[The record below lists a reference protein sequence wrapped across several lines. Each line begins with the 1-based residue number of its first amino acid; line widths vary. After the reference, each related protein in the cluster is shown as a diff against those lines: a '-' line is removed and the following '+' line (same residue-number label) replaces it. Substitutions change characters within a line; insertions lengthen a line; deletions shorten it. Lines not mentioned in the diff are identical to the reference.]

1 MIHEFTLYIWC
12 MQYNIHVL
20 SFLMSNSDV
29 TVAIMGKSAPVIVY
43 MNILLVC
50 GEIINLYACL

>member
-29 TVAIMGKSAPVIVY
+29 TVGIMGKSVPVIVY
-43 MNILLVC
+43 MNITSVW
-50 GEIINLYACL
+50 